1 MEPLVFAGLMF
12 FGVLVVFVSMI
23 IGSQLD
29 PVQARLQ
36 QIAVRPRTLEEL
48 ELQRPLSE
56 RMLQPIIRGFSG
68 LVGRFYPQNTVRS
81 LSLRLKRAGMETTST
96 EFFLG
101 VKGFASIVV
110 GVLASGLVN
119 AITGDPVQTLIG
131 LIVGII
137 LGFLLPDFYLTSR
150 AGGRANAI
158 IEQLPDALDLLTIS
172 VEAGL
177 GFDAALVKVTEKM
190 KGPLTEEF
198 KRASG
203 EQRVGKSRQESLRG
217 ISERVE
223 VKELKNFISA
233 IIQADQLG
241 VSMSK
246 VLRIQSEQLRQDRRQ
261 RAEEKAARA
270 PILIILLASDC
281 RVADS
286 FFSRGLGLLLRSS
299 LRAGEGLRLTK
310 TSSITMW
317 LMRFAIDA
325 VFVDK
330 AGRVVRVAERL
341 SPWRTAVFARGAAEV
356 IELPAGTAAETRT
369 QAGDELVFEPA

>member
-56 RMLQPIIRGFSG
+56 RLLQPIIAGFSG
-68 LVGRFYPQNTVRS
+68 LVGRFYPQNTVRG

-101 VKGFASIVV
+101 VKGFSAIVG
-110 GVLASGLVN
+110 GVLVSGLVN
-119 AITGDPVQTLIG
+119 AITGDPLFTLGGLIG
-131 LIVGII
+131 GIVI
-137 LGFLLPDFYLTSR
+137 GFMAPDFYLSSR
-150 AGGRANAI
+150 AGGRASQI

-190 KGPLTEEF
+190 KGALSDEF

-217 ISERVE
+217 ITERVE
-223 VKELKNFISA
+223 VKELQNFISA

-261 RAEEKAARA
+261 RAEAKAARA
-270 PILIILLASDC
+270 PILIMLPTVGCIFPSLFIVILAPAALSA
-281 RVADS
+281 
-286 FFSRGLGLLLRSS
+286 LSS
-299 LRAGEGLRLTK
+299 C
-310 TSSITMW
+310 
-317 LMRFAIDA
+317 
-325 VFVDK
+325 
-330 AGRVVRVAERL
+330 
-341 SPWRTAVFARGAAEV
+341 
-356 IELPAGTAAETRT
+356 GT
-369 QAGDELVFEPA
+369 V

>member
-23 IGSQLD
+23 IGAQLD

-56 RMLQPIIRGFSG
+56 RMLKPIIAGFSN
-68 LVGRFYPQNTVRS
+68 LVGRFYPQNTVRG

-101 VKGFASIVV
+101 VKGFAAIVG
-110 GVLASGLVN
+110 GVLISGLVN
-119 AITGDPVQTLIG
+119 AVSGDPLFTLGG
-131 LIVGII
+131 LLGGII
-137 LGFLLPDFYLTSR
+137 LGFMAPDFYLSSK

-203 EQRVGKSRQESLRG
+203 EQRVGKSRQEALRG
-217 ISERVE
+217 INERVE
-223 VKELKNFISA
+223 VKELQNFISA

-270 PILIILLASDC
+270 PILIMLPTVGCIFPSLFIVILAPAALSALSSC
-281 RVADS
+281 GS
-286 FFSRGLGLLLRSS
+286 F
-299 LRAGEGLRLTK
+299 
-310 TSSITMW
+310 
-317 LMRFAIDA
+317 
-325 VFVDK
+325 
-330 AGRVVRVAERL
+330 
-341 SPWRTAVFARGAAEV
+341 
-356 IELPAGTAAETRT
+356 
-369 QAGDELVFEPA
+369 